1 MTRNG
6 FTPLWGSA
14 EHGFTPMWGSAEHG
28 FTLVELLVAMVAGS
42 MLLASLTW
50 TLSTLGREL
59 AASRQAEPRQR
70 LAAAAPMLVN
80 LIERTV
86 PPASDQPAIVAEPRR
101 LAFVTMPPAALGAV
115 GPVRAT
121 LTVRGD
127 AGGDSLHAR
136 FAPLEATA
144 GFPAAALSDR
154 PLLEK
159 YRSIGFDYRL
169 PAADDPRPLPRLV
182 TIRLVDREGRST
194 SIAAAPR
201 ITAGGDCR
209 FDPVSM
215 TCRR

>member
-6 FTPLWGSA
+6 FTLI
-14 EHGFTPMWGSAEHG
+14 
-28 FTLVELLVAMVAGS
+28 ELLVAMVAGS

-50 TLSTLGREL
+50 TLSSLGREL

-70 LAAAAPMLVN
+70 LAASAPMLVN
-80 LIERTV
+80 LIEQIAA
-86 PPASDQPAIVAEPRR
+86 PASDQPATAAEPRR
-101 LAFVTMPPAALGAV
+101 LSFVTTPPLALGSV

-121 LTVRGD
+121 LSVRAD
-127 AGGDSLHAR
+127 ADGDSLYAR
-136 FAPLEATA
+136 FAPLEAAA

-154 PLLEK
+154 PLLEN
-159 YRSIGFDYRL
+159 YRSISFEYRM
-169 PAADDPRPLPRLV
+169 PAANDPRLLPRLV

-194 SIAAAPR
+194 RIAAAPR
-201 ITAGGDCR
+201 IAAGGDCR